1 MWRLFRSSAAGN
13 MSEPAKRLTSITRA
27 KTDFDADAAMSDF
40 RKGIENAGA
49 IVSFLGQVSAE
60 SDDNPVT
67 ALFLDH
73 MPQATRASIEKIAD
87 AAEARWPLLKASI
100 IHRVGTVNCG
110 QPIVFMACA
119 ARHRRDAFEAA
130 DYLMDFL
137 KSDVLLWKKE
147 MRADG
152 AAWIEPRAQDYDDK
166 KRWDT

>member
-1 MWRLFRSSAAGN
+1 MAENFSVTLADA
-13 MSEPAKRLTSITRA
+13 P
-27 KTDFDADAAMSDF
+27 FDADKAAAEF
-40 RKGIENAGA
+40 RQGVETAGA

-60 SDDNPVT
+60 DSDNPVA

-73 MPQATRASIEKIAD
+73 MPQATLSSIEEIA
-87 AAEARWPLLKASI
+87 AAAMKRWPLLKGQI
-100 IHRVGTVNCG
+100 IHRVGEVKTG
-110 QPIVFMACA
+110 QPIVFVACA

-152 AAWIEPRAQDYDDK
+152 ENWIEPRAQDYDDK
-166 KRWDT
+166 KRWSQ